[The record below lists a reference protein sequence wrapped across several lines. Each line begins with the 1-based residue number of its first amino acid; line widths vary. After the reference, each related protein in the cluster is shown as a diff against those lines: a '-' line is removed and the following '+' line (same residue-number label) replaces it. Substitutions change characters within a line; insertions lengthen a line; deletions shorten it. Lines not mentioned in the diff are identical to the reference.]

1 MIAEYHTN
9 KEEHSVDKKKEPLTV
24 VVGVINEV
32 NELDELNQVKEPKL
46 ENMERENEEPKKRCC
61 KVSEEVRCVCHCC
74 LRSWSL
80 SLNACEGCCAI
91 SSAACIFMSTLAIGC
106 NKCLEQMDC
115 DGH

>member
-1 MIAEYHTN
+1 MN
-9 KEEHSVDKKKEPLTV
+9 KGEEHHTHEHPIHEEHKQHDVTEQMTLVQLAHEIKEPTV
-24 VVGVINEV
+24 ERISS
-32 NELDELNQVKEPKL
+32 D
-46 ENMERENEEPKKRCC
+46 EREPVKKCC
-61 KVSEEVRCVCHCC
+61 KVSEQVRCACHCC

-91 SSAACIFMSTLAIGC
+91 SSAACIFMSTLAMGC

>member
-1 MIAEYHTN
+1 MIAEHHSN
-9 KEEHSVDKKKEPLTV
+9 EEEHSVDEIKEPLTV
-24 VVGVINEV
+24 VEVNEV
-32 NELDELNQVKEPKL
+32 NEVKEPKV
-46 ENMERENEEPKKRCC
+46 ENMERAMEEEPKKRCC

>member
-1 MIAEYHTN
+1 MIAEHHSN
-9 KEEHSVDKKKEPLTV
+9 EEEHSVDEIKEPLTV
-24 VVGVINEV
+24 VVGVINKV
-32 NELDELNQVKEPKL
+32 NEVKEPKV

-91 SSAACIFMSTLAIGC
+91 SSAACIFMSALAIGC

>member
-1 MIAEYHTN
+1 MYKKMMDEQKQPKHN
-9 KEEHSVDKKKEPLTV
+9 QHKVEE
-24 VVGVINEV
+24 
-32 NELDELNQVKEPKL
+32 VKEPTTLVELAK
-46 ENMERENEEPKKRCC
+46 EVKEPTVEIIEREPVKKCC

-91 SSAACIFMSTLAIGC
+91 SSAACIFMSALAMGC
-106 NKCLEQMDC
+106 NNCLEQMDC

>member
-1 MIAEYHTN
+1 MYKKMMDEQERTEHN
-9 KEEHSVDKKKEPLTV
+9 QHKSEE
-24 VVGVINEV
+24 
-32 NELDELNQVKEPKL
+32 VKEPMTLVELAK
-46 ENMERENEEPKKRCC
+46 EIKEPTVERIETNEREPVKKCC
-61 KVSEEVRCVCHCC
+61 KVSEQVKCACHCC

-91 SSAACIFMSTLAIGC
+91 SSAACIFMSALAMGC